1 MHFNSTHGCLNA
13 TTPVLALV
21 SGVTAA
27 PTYLLL
33 IAVFKRL
40 SADRRKNDTD
50 AVEATLMP
58 QGRFLLLLP
67 YRSPYRLRS
76 SPVHRTSNLKTSNIC
91 ASLLTAISMSV
102 LTNGKSAA
110 MSLRG
115 LGGSQDKA
123 RGRSRRARR
132 HLVHRRGWR
141 DERERR
147 KKVEPSHPGNSRS
160 ASESTFERRGRLD
173 LSTRALSVQRMPEQA
188 SNSKRRCSSST
199 GALSLTLQHPATCNC
214 SQVSSRLTSST
225 QKQCDC
231 ISV

>member
-1 MHFNSTHGCLNA
+1 
-13 TTPVLALV
+13 
-21 SGVTAA
+21 
-27 PTYLLL
+27 
-33 IAVFKRL
+33 
-40 SADRRKNDTD
+40 
-50 AVEATLMP
+50 MP

-67 YRSPYRLRS
+67 PPYRSPYRSLS
-76 SPVHRTSNLKTSNIC
+76 SPVHRTSNIKTSNIC

-102 LTNGKSAA
+102 LANSKSAA
-110 MSLRG
+110 MSSRG

-147 KKVEPSHPGNSRS
+147 EKKVEPSHPGNSRL

-173 LSTRALSVQRMPEQA
+173 LSTRALSVQCMPEQG

-199 GALSLTLQHPATCNC
+199 GALSLTPQHPATCNC
-214 SQVSSRLTSST
+214 SQVSSHLASST